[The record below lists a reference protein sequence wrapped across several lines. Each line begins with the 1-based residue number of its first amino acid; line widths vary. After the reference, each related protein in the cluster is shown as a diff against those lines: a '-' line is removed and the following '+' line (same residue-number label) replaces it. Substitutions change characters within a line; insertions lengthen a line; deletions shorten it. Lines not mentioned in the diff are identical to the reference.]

1 VKEIVMNAQA
11 EHTQTPPRGHR
22 VLWTVIGIV
31 GGLVVL
37 IPVAFYL
44 VVVVAFSMADRAQ
57 PTVGEAYT
65 AAQHYYK
72 TRAIH
77 PPTQVGG

>member
-1 VKEIVMNAQA
+1 VKEIVMNAHA

-37 IPVAFYL
+37 IPVALYL

-57 PTVGEAYT
+57 PTVGDAYT
-65 AAQHYYK
+65 AAQHY
-72 TRAIH
+72 
-77 PPTQVGG
+77 